1 MLAGGRETAEC
12 MCPPGLLTVTITG
25 GGGGKLLD
33 CTCVA
38 RLFSHNNINIQ
49 SVLSKLS

>member
-1 MLAGGRETAEC
+1 MHVSSWPVTCNNYGG
-12 MCPPGLLTVTITG
+12 G
-25 GGGGKLLD
+25 GGGGKLLG